1 MNNIFLNND
10 PLLYNT
16 QQPNSSQTPQNI
28 NDIYQNIYRQQM
40 MNDIQQRAQM
50 SQTDFIGDLDK
61 KLKTLDNDVLT
72 QLNDNQQFT
81 ELNSQLQSCVQ
92 QEIMNLVKFK
102 LNTNQTIIDNIK
114 KQQELIQ
121 QVEQNVKSE
130 ERQSMNELNDYMR
143 NYSHLTF
150 DEYKKIKSQKPNVKE
165 TTQQNNE
172 DKE

>member
-10 PLLYNT
+10 PLLYNS
-16 QQPNSSQTPQNI
+16 QQPNTNTQNL
-28 NDIYQNIYRQQM
+28 NDLYQNMYRQQII
-40 MNDIQQRAQM
+40 NDFQQRSTM
-50 SQTDFIGDLDK
+50 SQADFIGDLDK
-61 KLKTLDNDVLT
+61 KLKALDNDVLT

-102 LNTNQTIIDNIK
+102 LNTNQAIIDNIK